1 MSSKT
6 LSAILLALGL
16 SACASLPPPDTGA
29 AGSAGTLSL
38 VTQSRTLHLA
48 SRPGFSPA
56 RYDGLAV
63 GRIDIRRPAQLD
75 DQDQAGYETLR
86 AALAEQLAKTSAAPG
101 TSGTPAAPAKNALR
115 MDVALYD
122 VQPVSPALN
131 VLSAAALFL
140 PLDTGA
146 VTLEATFTDA
156 DGTVQARR
164 TERLSGDVTSILSG
178 FSRYERLKEALIDWA
193 ARCGSWDKQACAT
206 AASGS

>member
-75 DQDQAGYETLR
+75 DEDRAGYETLR
-86 AALAEQLAKTSAAPG
+86 AAPPSNSPRRRPRRYVGYAGRAGEERLAHGCRAVRCPAGQPRAERAFGRRAV
-101 TSGTPAAPAKNALR
+101 PAAGYR
-115 MDVALYD
+115 RR
-122 VQPVSPALN
+122 
-131 VLSAAALFL
+131 
-140 PLDTGA
+140 
-146 VTLEATFTDA
+146 DA
-156 DGTVQARR
+156 GSDLHRCRRHRPARR

-178 FSRYERLKEALIDWA
+178 FSRYERLKEALVDWA